1 MVNHIYIM
9 LYIYMTLYHPRH
21 LAGVFTID
29 FRVQAHVVVV
39 EVCFFGSLVGP
50 TEGWL
55 VEIIHPS
62 PMKPEFWTFWGPFT
76 FGCFKKSFYR
86 KTYDT
91 NSNFHKNLW

>member
-1 MVNHIYIM
+1 
-9 LYIYMTLYHPRH
+9 MTLYQPRH

-50 TEGWL
+50 TEGWR

-62 PMKPEFWTFWGPFT
+62 PMEG
-76 FGCFKKSFYR
+76 
-86 KTYDT
+86 
-91 NSNFHKNLW
+91 KNVDFLRFFLGKDQDPWKDEVW